1 MQPHLLRSVW
11 LLLGLMSA
19 QATDVYN
26 LDPGATQVGFA
37 IERFGMHWVS
47 AHFRQFDGDFAFD
60 RQGSA
65 SRVDV
70 TVHTESIDCGDSHWN
85 PRLRS
90 SEWLDVQRYPLM
102 TYHSRKIEFESDDRA
117 VANGELTLH
126 GVTRPVVLSVDWLD
140 CRAQSAVGPV
150 CRFVAQARV
159 RRSDYG
165 LPHGFWTGGDEVDI
179 SINGVGTRAKH

>member
-1 MQPHLLRSVW
+1 VC

-19 QATDVYN
+19 QAADVYH

-37 IERFGMHWVS
+37 IDRFGLHWVS
-47 AHFRQFDGDFAFD
+47 AHFRSFDGDFVFD
-60 RQGSA
+60 REGSA

-70 TVHTESIDCGDSHWN
+70 TVRTESIDCGDSRWN

-102 TYHSRKIEFESDDRA
+102 TYRSRKIEFEGGDRA
-117 VANGELTLH
+117 VASGELTLH
-126 GVTRPVVLSVDWLD
+126 GVTRPVVLRVGRLD
-140 CRAQSAVGPV
+140 CQLRSDIGPV
-150 CRFVAQARV
+150 CRFMAQARV
-159 RRSDYG
+159 NRSDYG

-179 SINGVGTRAKH
+179 SIDGVGTSASSLR